1 MKKICL
7 IGLVATTLSTSC
19 FTSVT
24 ALAAPNTNSQQV
36 HTQGLAEVHTL
47 SNSIRMLGIQAPLIQ
62 AYGLV
67 ILQQPDAR
75 VEAMSSL
82 TNHQAFAKTNV
93 REWLD
98 EYKPQILAMNQEMI
112 RCNNRFNGYYNKLL
126 DLLGSL
132 NNNEQAKKDFITA
145 VDQMQQQAQAVYE
158 HLEQTSSS
166 LNRFKVQLVTDSKS
180 LSEKSNIA
188 IQSLQGTNGNIEQLR
203 AEVKR
208 LQEEIQN
215 NLITILNRPDEIIK
229 GSINIGK
236 ELFKITSTTA
246 ESKTIDFT
254 SICSLSEEFMK
265 ATDSK
270 TQQATL
276 NLQQKQKELLTV
288 IQKLSQTQV
297 QATEITFIE
306 DQVNS
311 FAALISRQVAT
322 FDTVIGDW
330 KLFEEGLTQLKANS
344 QVQGNVNTT
353 DVQKQLTQLK
363 EWNDTLNKQ
372 TKQFEDSM
380 LQVTVQ

>member
-1 MKKICL
+1 MKKACL
-7 IGLVATTLSTSC
+7 IGLVAATLSTSG
-19 FTSVT
+19 FTNVT
-24 ALAAPNTNSQQV
+24 ALAAPSNQQV

-47 SNSIRMLGIQAPLIQ
+47 SNSIRMLGAQTPLIQ

-67 ILQQPDAR
+67 ILQQPNAKI
-75 VEAMSSL
+75 EAMSSL
-82 TNHQAFAKTNV
+82 TNHQVFAKMNV

-98 EYKPQILAMNQEMI
+98 EYNPQILAMNQEMMQS
-112 RCNNRFNGYYNKLL
+112 NNRFNGYYNKLL
-126 DLLGSL
+126 NLLGSL

-145 VDQMQQQAQAVYE
+145 VDQMQQQAQVAYE
-158 HLEQTSSS
+158 HLEKTNSS
-166 LNRFKVQLVTDSKS
+166 LNRFKEQLVTDSKN

-188 IQSLQGTNGNIEQLR
+188 IQSLQGGKGNVEQLR

-254 SICSLSEEFMK
+254 SISSLSEEFMK
-265 ATDSK
+265 VSDSK
-270 TQQATL
+270 TRQAAL
-276 NLQQKQKELLTV
+276 NLQQKHKELLAV
-288 IQKLSQTQV
+288 IQKLSQMQV
-297 QATEITFIE
+297 QATEIIFIE

-311 FAALISRQVAT
+311 FAELISRQVAT
-322 FDTVIGDW
+322 FEKTAGDW
-330 KLFEEGLTQLKANS
+330 KLFKEGLTQLKAICHA
-344 QVQGNVNTT
+344 QGNVNTT
-353 DVQKQLTQLK
+353 DLQKQLTQLK

-372 TKQFEDSM
+372 TKQFEDSVM
-380 LQVTVQ
+380 QVTVQ